1 MKKHDQNSR
10 SYSSDSARVNTP
22 VLRNNQPVPSP
33 FVNDGSYEE
42 PSGKPTKKSSKKI
55 NKKQFH
61 VNNIENS
68 IIFSKETIISF
79 GEDLVIKNNYLKN
92 NNSYSKFP
100 SSYGNNNDSILDFC
114 GDSKLEILE
123 LEIFNILDY

>member
-1 MKKHDQNSR
+1 MDKKLAE
-10 SYSSDSARVNTP
+10 YKK
-22 VLRNNQPVPSP
+22 
-33 FVNDGSYEE
+33 
-42 PSGKPTKKSSKKI
+42 SGKFARYVQKY
-55 NKKQFH
+55 
-61 VNNIENS
+61 NIY
-68 IIFSKETIISF
+68 K
-79 GEDLVIKNNYLKN
+79 DDDYDVIKDAWTIGQLLDDIYH